1 GFRIAGGSRRRNP
14 RHRTTSTLAALAGQG
29 AVAMKPALSV
39 VFFTVMSGTGYG
51 LWCLLGAALA
61 AGLYPFA
68 GDGVLV
74 PLAFG
79 FALVT
84 AGLLASTAHLGR
96 PERAWRALSQWRSS
110 WLSREGIASLVTYL
124 PMLALAWL
132 AFTGRSGGGVRVA
145 GALLAL
151 CALIT
156 LWCTANIYRSLKTIR
171 AWHTRQVLPL
181 YFAFA
186 LLSGGLW
193 LWTWLALSP
202 YAVIGLAFPLALVA
216 LAVIAGVL
224 KTDYWHRIDAQPA
237 NTAGRATGLETLGH
251 VRAFEGPVTEESY
264 LTREM
269 AFVLARK
276 HSARL
281 RRIVFALTTGIA
293 WVALPAAIAC
303 VAGLFVERWL
313 FFAEARHAVAAFF
326 PAPLA

>member
-1 GFRIAGGSRRRNP
+1 
-14 RHRTTSTLAALAGQG
+14 
-29 AVAMKPALSV
+29 MKPAFSV
-39 VFFTVMSGTGYG
+39 IFFTVMSGTGYG
-51 LWCLLGAALA
+51 LWCLLGAALCLGA
-61 AGLYPFA
+61 YPIAGN
-68 GDGVLV
+68 GVLV

-79 FALVT
+79 FVLVT
-84 AGLLASTAHLGR
+84 AGLLASTLHLGR

-110 WLSREGIASLVTYL
+110 WLSREGIASLATYL
-124 PMLALAWL
+124 PMLVLAWL
-132 AFTGRSGGGVRVA
+132 ASTGRTSDGVRIA

-151 CALIT
+151 CALVT

-171 AWHTRQVLPL
+171 AWRTRQVLPL

-216 LAVIAGVL
+216 LAVIAAVI
-224 KTDYWHRIDAQPA
+224 KTDYWRRIDAQPA
-237 NTAGRATGLETLGH
+237 NTAGHATGLEMLGD

-276 HSARL
+276 HGTHL
-281 RRIVFALTTGIA
+281 RRIALVLFAVLPVLGIVIALATGIA

>member
-1 GFRIAGGSRRRNP
+1 
-14 RHRTTSTLAALAGQG
+14 
-29 AVAMKPALSV
+29 MKPALSV
-39 VFFTVMSGTGYG
+39 IFFTVMSGTGYG
-51 LWCLLGAALA
+51 LWCLLGAALCIGTYPI
-61 AGLYPFA
+61 AGN
-68 GDGVLV
+68 GILV
-74 PLAFG
+74 PLLFG
-79 FALVT
+79 FVLVT
-84 AGLLASTAHLGR
+84 AGLLASTVHLGR

-110 WLSREGIASLVTYL
+110 WLSREGVASLVTYL

-132 AFTGRSGGGVRVA
+132 AFSHHDGHGMRIA
-145 GALLAL
+145 GALLAV
-151 CALIT
+151 CALVT

-171 AWHTRQVLPL
+171 AWRTRQVLPL

-202 YAVIGLAFPLALVA
+202 YAVVGLAFPLALVA
-216 LAVIAGVL
+216 LAVIAAVI
-224 KTDYWHRIDAQPA
+224 KTDYWRRIDAQPA
-237 NTAGRATGLETLGH
+237 NTAGHATGLEALGQ
-251 VRAFEGPVTEESY
+251 VRAFEGPTTEDSY

-281 RRIVFALTTGIA
+281 RRIALALFAVLPVLGIVVALATGVA
-293 WVALPAAIAC
+293 WVALLAAIAC

-326 PAPLA
+326 PAPSA

>member
-1 GFRIAGGSRRRNP
+1 
-14 RHRTTSTLAALAGQG
+14 
-29 AVAMKPALSV
+29 MKPALSV
-39 VFFTVMSGTGYG
+39 IFFTVMSGTGYG
-51 LWCLLGAALA
+51 LWCLLGAALCVGTYPI
-61 AGLYPFA
+61 AGN
-68 GDGVLV
+68 GILV
-74 PLAFG
+74 PLLFG
-79 FALVT
+79 FVLVT
-84 AGLLASTAHLGR
+84 AGLLASTSHLGR

-110 WLSREGIASLVTYL
+110 WLSREGIASLITYL

-132 AFTGRSGGGVRVA
+132 AFFHHRGNDMRIA

-151 CALIT
+151 CALVT

-171 AWHTRQVLPL
+171 AWRTRQVLPL

-216 LAVIAGVL
+216 LAVIAAIA
-224 KTDYWHRIDAQPA
+224 KTDYWRRIDALPT
-237 NTAGRATGLETLGH
+237 NTAGHATGLEKLGRVH
-251 VRAFEGPVTEESY
+251 AFEGPVTEESY

-281 RRIVFALTTGIA
+281 RRIALALFAVLPVSGIVVALATGIA
-293 WVALPAAIAC
+293 WPALPVAIAC

-326 PAPLA
+326 PAPPG

>member
-1 GFRIAGGSRRRNP
+1 
-14 RHRTTSTLAALAGQG
+14 
-29 AVAMKPALSV
+29 MKPALSV
-39 VFFTVMSGTGYG
+39 IFFTVMSGTGYG
-51 LWCLLGAALA
+51 LWCLLGAALCIGTYPI
-61 AGLYPFA
+61 AGN
-68 GDGVLV
+68 GILV
-74 PLAFG
+74 PLLFG
-79 FALVT
+79 FVLVT
-84 AGLLASTAHLGR
+84 AGLLASTSHLGR

-110 WLSREGIASLVTYL
+110 WLSREGVASLVTYL

-132 AFTGRSGGGVRVA
+132 AFTGRGGSGVRIA

-151 CALIT
+151 CALVT

-171 AWHTRQVLPL
+171 AWRTRQVLPL

-193 LWTWLALSP
+193 LWTWLALSL
-202 YAVIGLAFPLALVA
+202 YAVIGLAFPLALVG
-216 LAVIAGVL
+216 LAVIAAVV
-224 KTDYWHRIDAQPA
+224 KTDYWRRIDAQPA
-237 NTAGRATGLETLGH
+237 NTAGHATGLESLGH

-281 RRIVFALTTGIA
+281 RRIALALFAVLPVLGIVIALATGIA
-293 WVALPAAIAC
+293 WLAPLVAIAC

-313 FFAEARHAVAAFF
+313 FFAEARHVVAAFF

>member
-1 GFRIAGGSRRRNP
+1 
-14 RHRTTSTLAALAGQG
+14 
-29 AVAMKPALSV
+29 MKPALSV
-39 VFFTVMSGTGYG
+39 IFFTVMSGTGYG
-51 LWCLLGAALA
+51 LWCLLGAALCVGTYPI
-61 AGLYPFA
+61 AGN
-68 GDGVLV
+68 GILV
-74 PLAFG
+74 PLLLG
-79 FALVT
+79 FVLVT
-84 AGLLASTAHLGR
+84 AGLLASTSHLGR

-132 AFTGRSGGGVRVA
+132 AFIRHTGIGVRVA
-145 GALLAL
+145 GVLLAL
-151 CALIT
+151 CALVT

-171 AWHTRQVLPL
+171 AWRTRQVLPL

-202 YAVIGLAFPLALVA
+202 YAVIGLAFPLALAA
-216 LAVIAGVL
+216 LAVIAAVL
-224 KTDYWHRIDAQPA
+224 KTDYWHRIDAQPV
-237 NTAGRATGLETLGH
+237 NTAGHATGLESLGH

-276 HSARL
+276 HSERL
-281 RRIVFALTTGIA
+281 RRIALALFGVLPAFGIVTALVTGIA
-293 WVALPAAIAC
+293 WVALAAAIAC
-303 VAGLFVERWL
+303 IAGLFVERWL

>member
-1 GFRIAGGSRRRNP
+1 
-14 RHRTTSTLAALAGQG
+14 
-29 AVAMKPALSV
+29 MKPALSV
-39 VFFTVMSGTGYG
+39 IFFTVMSGTGYG
-51 LWCLLGAALA
+51 LWCLLGAALCVGVYPI
-61 AGLYPFA
+61 AG
-68 GDGVLV
+68 GGILV

-79 FALVT
+79 FVLVT
-84 AGLLASTAHLGR
+84 AGLLASTLHLGR

-132 AFTGRSGGGVRVA
+132 AFSGHGGGGVRIA

-151 CALIT
+151 CALVT
-156 LWCTANIYRSLKTIR
+156 LWCTANIYRSLKTVR
-171 AWHTRQVLPL
+171 AWRTRQVLPL

-216 LAVIAGVL
+216 LAVVAAVI
-224 KTDYWHRIDAQPA
+224 KTDYWRRIDAQPA
-237 NTAGRATGLETLGH
+237 NTAGHATGLETLGQ

-276 HSARL
+276 HGTRL
-281 RRIVFALTTGIA
+281 RRIALALFAVLPVLGVVIALATGFA
-293 WVALPAAIAC
+293 WMALLAAASCI
-303 VAGLFVERWL
+303 AGLFVERWL

-326 PAPLA
+326 PTLRD